1 MVDLLSWADELMDQ
15 GDDEKALSIGRKCC
29 ESDTRG
35 RIIEQLAMIV
45 REPNK
50 AKRMRQ
56 LDEILIQHKNEDALS
71 LARVLRRGDGA
82 TYI

>member
-15 GDDEKALSIGRKCC
+15 GEHEKALSIGRKCC
-29 ESDTRG
+29 ESDTRA

-45 REPNK
+45 REPNT

-56 LDEILIQHKNEDALS
+56 LDEILIQHANEDSLS
-71 LARVLRRGDGA
+71 LARILRRSDGA
-82 TYI
+82 TYL